1 MKTYSAKSSDV
12 QRKWFVVDAAS
23 APLGRMATQV
33 ATLLRGKHKPMYT
46 PHVDT
51 GDHVIVI
58 NADQLQLT
66 GQKMDQKV
74 YDRYS
79 GYTGGRYER
88 TAREQLEID
97 STEMVLSAVRG
108 MLPKTKLGRQ
118 MITKL
123 KVYAGGEHPHSAQNP
138 EVFEVNA
145 GPRLIAAIRR
155 ACGG

>member
-12 QRKWFVVDAAS
+12 ERKWFVVDAAS

-74 YDRYS
+74 YDRYT

-88 TAREQLEID
+88 TAREQLELD

-123 KVYAGGEHPHSAQNP
+123 KVYTGSEHPHSAQNP

-145 GPRLIAAIRR
+145 
-155 ACGG
+155 

>member
-12 QRKWFVVDAAS
+12 QRKWYVVDAAS

-33 ATLLRGKHKPMYT
+33 ATLLCGKHKPMYT

-58 NADQLQLT
+58 NADELQLT

-74 YDRYS
+74 YDRYT

-97 STEMVLSAVRG
+97 STEMVHSAVRG

-123 KVYAGGEHPHSAQNP
+123 KVYAGSEHPHSAQNP

-145 GPRLIAAIRR
+145 
-155 ACGG
+155 

>member
-1 MKTYSAKSSDV
+1 MKTYSAKSGDV

-46 PHVDT
+46 PHIDT

-58 NADQLQLT
+58 NADQLKLT
-66 GQKMDQKV
+66 GLKMDQKI

-79 GYTGGRYER
+79 GYTGGRYVR
-88 TAREQLEID
+88 TAREQMEID
-97 STEMVLSAVRG
+97 STEMVRSAVRG
-108 MLPKTKLGRQ
+108 MLPKNKLGRQ

-123 KVYAGGEHPHSAQNP
+123 KVYTGSDHPHTAQSP
-138 EVFEVNA
+138 EAFELNV
-145 GPRLIAAIRR
+145 
-155 ACGG
+155 

>member
-88 TAREQLEID
+88 TAREQLELD

-118 MITKL
+118 MLTKL
-123 KVYAGGEHPHSAQNP
+123 KVYAGSEHPHAAQNP

-145 GPRLIAAIRR
+145 
-155 ACGG
+155 

>member
-12 QRKWFVVDAAS
+12 ERKWFVIDAAS

-58 NADQLQLT
+58 NADQLQLS

-88 TAREQLEID
+88 TAREQLELD
-97 STEMVLSAVRG
+97 STEMVRAAVRG

-118 MITKL
+118 MIAKL
-123 KVYAGGEHPHSAQNP
+123 KVYSGSEHPHAAQNP
-138 EVFEVNA
+138 EALELNV
-145 GPRLIAAIRR
+145 
-155 ACGG
+155 

>member
-1 MKTYSAKSSDV
+1 VKTYSAKPSDV
-12 QRKWFVVDAAS
+12 ERKWFVVDAAS

-46 PHVDT
+46 PHIDT
-51 GDHVIVI
+51 GDHVVI
-58 NADQLQLT
+58 INSDQLQLT
-66 GQKMDQKV
+66 GQKMDQKI

-97 STEMVLSAVRG
+97 STEMVRSAVRG

-123 KVYAGGEHPHSAQNP
+123 KVYTGSEHPHTAQNP
-138 EVFEVNA
+138 ETFELNV
-145 GPRLIAAIRR
+145 
-155 ACGG
+155 

>member
-12 QRKWFVVDAAS
+12 QRKWFVIDAAS

-66 GQKMDQKV
+66 GLKMDQKV
-74 YDRYS
+74 YDRYT

-88 TAREQLEID
+88 TAREQLELD
-97 STEMVLSAVRG
+97 STEMVRSAVRG

-123 KVYAGGEHPHSAQNP
+123 KVYTGSEHPHSAQNP

-145 GPRLIAAIRR
+145 
-155 ACGG
+155 

>member
-74 YDRYS
+74 YDRYT

-88 TAREQLEID
+88 TAREQLELD

-123 KVYAGGEHPHSAQNP
+123 KVYTGSEHPHSAQNP

-145 GPRLIAAIRR
+145 
-155 ACGG
+155 

>member
-1 MKTYSAKSSDV
+1 MKTYSAKPSDV
-12 QRKWFVVDAAS
+12 ERKWFVVDAAS
-23 APLGRMATQV
+23 APLGRVATQV
-33 ATLLRGKHKPMYT
+33 ATLLRGKHKPIYT
-46 PHVDT
+46 PHIDT

-66 GQKMDQKV
+66 GLKLDQKI

-79 GYTGGRYER
+79 GYQGGRSVR
-88 TAREQLEID
+88 TAREQLAID

-123 KVYAGGEHPHSAQNP
+123 KVYPGSEHPHAPQKPEAFELSA
-138 EVFEVNA
+138 
-145 GPRLIAAIRR
+145 
-155 ACGG
+155 

>member
-1 MKTYSAKSSDV
+1 LVVKTYSAKSSDV

-74 YDRYS
+74 YDRYT

-88 TAREQLEID
+88 TAREQLELD

-123 KVYAGGEHPHSAQNP
+123 KVYTGSEHPHAAQNP

-145 GPRLIAAIRR
+145 
-155 ACGG
+155 

>member
-58 NADQLQLT
+58 NADRLQLT

-74 YDRYS
+74 YDRYT

-88 TAREQLEID
+88 TAREQLELD

-123 KVYAGGEHPHSAQNP
+123 KVYTGSEHPHSAQNP

-145 GPRLIAAIRR
+145 
-155 ACGG
+155 

>member
-1 MKTYSAKSSDV
+1 MKTYSAKLSDV
-12 QRKWFVVDAAS
+12 ERKWFVVDAAS
-23 APLGRMATQV
+23 APLGRIATQV
-33 ATLLRGKHKPMYT
+33 AIRLRGKHKPIYT

-51 GDHVIVI
+51 GDHIIVI
-58 NADQLQLT
+58 NSDQLRLT
-66 GQKMDQKV
+66 GLKMDQKI

-88 TAREQLEID
+88 TAREQLELD

-108 MLPKTKLGRQ
+108 MLPKNKLGRQ

-123 KVYAGGEHPHSAQNP
+123 KVYAGSEHPHAAQNP

-145 GPRLIAAIRR
+145 
-155 ACGG
+155 

>member
-12 QRKWFVVDAAS
+12 ERKWFVVDAAS
-23 APLGRMATQV
+23 APLGRMSTRV
-33 ATLLRGKHKPMYT
+33 ATLLRGKHKPIYT
-46 PHVDT
+46 PHIDT

-58 NADQLQLT
+58 NADQLKLT
-66 GQKMDQKV
+66 GLKMDQKI

-88 TAREQLEID
+88 TAREQLELD

-123 KVYAGGEHPHSAQNP
+123 KVYAGSEHPHAAQNP

-145 GPRLIAAIRR
+145 
-155 ACGG
+155 

>member
-12 QRKWFVVDAAS
+12 QRKWYVVDAAS

-58 NADQLQLT
+58 NSDQLQLT

-74 YDRYS
+74 YDRYT

-88 TAREQLEID
+88 TAREQLELD
-97 STEMVLSAVRG
+97 STEMVRSAVRG

-123 KVYAGGEHPHSAQNP
+123 KVYAGSEHPHSAQNP

-145 GPRLIAAIRR
+145 
-155 ACGG
+155 

>member
-1 MKTYSAKSSDV
+1 LVVKTYSAKSSDV

-74 YDRYS
+74 YDRYT

-88 TAREQLEID
+88 TAREQLELD
-97 STEMVLSAVRG
+97 STEMVRSAVRG

-123 KVYAGGEHPHSAQNP
+123 KVYTGSEHPHAAQNP

-145 GPRLIAAIRR
+145 
-155 ACGG
+155 

>member
-1 MKTYSAKSSDV
+1 MKTYSAKPSDV
-12 QRKWFVVDAAS
+12 ERKWFVVDAAS

-46 PHVDT
+46 PHIDT
-51 GDHVIVI
+51 GDHVVI
-58 NADQLQLT
+58 INSDQLQLT
-66 GQKMDQKV
+66 GQKMDQKI

-97 STEMVLSAVRG
+97 STEMVRSAVRG

-123 KVYAGGEHPHSAQNP
+123 KVYTGSEHPHTAQNP
-138 EVFEVNA
+138 ETFELNV
-145 GPRLIAAIRR
+145 
-155 ACGG
+155 